1 MKIINSETFVYKA
14 KQVTVNANYITIL
27 PVVSLLLGYYL
38 INFIHCI
45 QNMAEAEII
54 DKIYL

>member
-1 MKIINSETFVYKA
+1 VYKA